1 MVHIWLMRASVPVS
15 EMVLWDTDCS
25 QENVSEWDHGNSFD
39 VLDEVNGVKHNGKA
53 CEGSINN

>member
-53 CEGSINN
+53 CEGF